1 MQSDGSLP
9 KESAPLQEGDGSPRG
24 HLVLAL
30 AGAGVG
36 LLPLIVLLI
45 EIFSPGFGVYWFV
58 LTYGAF
64 WFFAAVA
71 VVTPVCLLVRRLRP
85 AGWGLLF
92 AVSVSLIAAWVYF
105 HTGPPS
111 P

>member
-1 MQSDGSLP
+1 MQSDGSPP
-9 KESAPLQEGDGSPRG
+9 KESAPLQKSDGPPRG
-24 HLVLAL
+24 SLAL
-30 AGAGVG
+30 AFAGIAVG
-36 LLPLIVLLI
+36 FLPLLVLLT
-45 EIFSPGFGVYWFV
+45 ELFTPAFGVYRFV

-64 WFFAAVA
+64 WFFAGLAIT
-71 VVTPVCLLVRRLRP
+71 TPMCLLVRRLRP

-92 AVSVSLIAAWVYF
+92 AVLVSLIAAWIYF

>member
-1 MQSDGSLP
+1 
-9 KESAPLQEGDGSPRG
+9 
-24 HLVLAL
+24 LAL
-30 AGAGVG
+30 AGVSIG

-45 EIFSPGFGVYWFV
+45 EIFTPGFGVYWFV

-64 WFFAAVA
+64 WFFVAVA
-71 VVTPVCLLVRRLRP
+71 VATPVCLLVRRLRP

-92 AVSVSLIAAWVYF
+92 AVLVSLIAAWIYF